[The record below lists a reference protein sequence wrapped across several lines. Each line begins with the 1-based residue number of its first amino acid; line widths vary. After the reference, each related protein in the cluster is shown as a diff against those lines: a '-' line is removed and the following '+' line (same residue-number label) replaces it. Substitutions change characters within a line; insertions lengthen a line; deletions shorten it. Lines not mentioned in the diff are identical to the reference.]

1 MLLTGNAYL
10 FHTPLG
16 IWLGRIVES
25 DLDAIKLET
34 CSWIPDQGRMHECV
48 KNGTFNECEPVG
60 NGVVLTRGSIAI
72 AIPWLH
78 SLPTVAK

>member
-1 MLLTGNAYL
+1 MFFVGQAFL

-16 IWLGRIVES
+16 IWLGRITEV
-25 DLDAIKLET
+25 DLDNIKLDA

-60 NGVVLTRGSIAI
+60 NGIVIGRSSICI
-72 AIPWLH
+72 AVPWSH
-78 SLPTVAK
+78 TLPTVAK